1 MENTKR
7 TTWVAG
13 TVLLGVAILALAW
26 FVFIAPVVSETSTV
40 ADDTQVAEDRNIA
53 LTNQLTTLQAQFA
66 ELETYKQQRDLLAA
80 QIPATASTSQF
91 LRTVE
96 ALKAA
101 AGTNVVDVQFGL
113 PEEVLPAAAVV
124 TDTTVTEAG
133 TADGAAEAGEAT
145 GDQAAAPASTGTAA
159 PVIPGFIAIP
169 VSVTALG
176 NPVGVLAFM
185 NGLQQTSDRL
195 MLITGLQGSGQDQ
208 EDASGGRPATA
219 DGDLELIITG
229 YVYVLEDGTTTV
241 APEGETAEPEA
252 ALPQGSPSLSGA

>member
-13 TVLLGVAILALAW
+13 TVLLAVTILALAW

-40 ADDTQVAEDRNIA
+40 ADDTQVAEDRNTA
-53 LTNQLTTLQAQFA
+53 LTNQLATLQAQFA
-66 ELETYKQQRDLLAA
+66 ELETYERERDLLAK
-80 QIPATASTSQF
+80 QIPATASTSEF

-96 ALKAA
+96 GLKVA

-124 TDTTVTEAG
+124 TDTTVTETD
-133 TADGAAEAGEAT
+133 TAAGAAAEGEAT
-145 GDQAAAPASTGTAA
+145 EAEAPASAGTAA
-159 PVIPGFIAIP
+159 PVIPGFIAVP

-195 MLITGLQGSGQDQ
+195 MLVTGLQGSGQDQ

-229 YVYVLEDGTTTV
+229 YIYVLEDGTTTV
-241 APEGETAEPEA
+241 APEGDATEPDA
-252 ALPQGSPSLSGA
+252 ALPQGAPSLSGA